1 MKRLKKILL
10 ILLVAIVVIVIV
22 GFIFV
27 NRLSYRA
34 LPQYEGQIG
43 LTGLT
48 EKVEVYRDSMGV
60 AHILAA
66 NEADLYRAV
75 GYTMA
80 QDRLWQMDLLRRI
93 TLGRLSEI
101 FGDSFVETDLLLRS
115 LEYSVKSKELLEQ
128 SPEYVIV
135 ALEAFSDGVN
145 QYIAQRGKKLPI
157 EFALLKYQPEPWE
170 PYQSLNL
177 IGYMAW
183 DLKSGWNELILE
195 VLKTRLDSA
204 LYAELLPDNNLPFT
218 PVFDSTYSEL
228 FASNA
233 LLHLDKL
240 TPLGADIFCGSNNWA
255 VSGKKSTSGKPMLA
269 NDMHLSYSVPGI
281 WMQIHQQIPGR
292 LNVSG
297 LVLPGQPLII
307 VGHNDSIAWGM
318 TNTYVDNLDFYEEK
332 INPENANQYL
342 FNDVWMDFKISK
354 ETIRSSSG
362 TVFERTY
369 RRTHRGP
376 VVSETKGIT
385 DRVLSIRWVG
395 DEPSNEIL
403 SMYKVNR
410 AGNWTEFKEAF
421 STFRSVSQNIAYADA
436 SGNIGLYAC
445 AGVPV
450 RKRNAVFEVLPGWT
464 DEYDWTGLVPF
475 DSLPHEYNPE
485 RGYVSS
491 ANNKTTGADYPY
503 HIGTWYGLPY
513 RIDRIRQM
521 LNEKELLSPADFV
534 SMQNDFQ
541 SEYARLFIEKLLPF
555 VVVSESKALYKEAY
569 HELSQWNGSMDK
581 QLVSPALFET
591 CLVKMV
597 ENTYRDEMGDSLFN
611 KFILNNTLVR
621 QALYALIQN
630 GESGFIDDKSTPA
643 VESLSDVMSKSF
655 AEAVDYLAEN
665 FGNNTSHWEWGKL
678 HQLTLSHPLSK
689 VKILDIVFSFNR
701 GPYAVSGSFHTV
713 APYSFNGLAFGEV
726 YHGASHRNIFTPG
739 NWDQGLAVIPGG
751 NSGHIR
757 SEFYMDQVKDYVN
770 GRYFP
775 EVFSNEAIKPRA
787 KYYLELL
794 RAEE

>member
-1 MKRLKKILL
+1 MNRLKKILL
-10 ILLVAIVVIVIV
+10 ILLTIVFVVV
-22 GFIFV
+22 LFGFILIQL
-27 NRLSYRA
+27 LSRRA
-34 LPQYEGQIG
+34 LPQYEGQIK

-48 EKVEVYRDSMGV
+48 EKVEVFRDSTVV
-60 AHILAA
+60 AHIVAA

-115 LEYSVKSKELLEQ
+115 LEYSNKSKELLTQ
-128 SPEYVIV
+128 TPEHVV
-135 ALEAFSDGVN
+135 LALEAFSDGVN
-145 QYIAQRGKKLPI
+145 QYISQLGKKLPI
-157 EFALLKYQPEPWE
+157 EFTLLKYQPEPWE
-170 PYQSLNL
+170 SYQSLNL

-183 DLKSGWNELILE
+183 DLKSGWNELLLE
-195 VLKTRLDSA
+195 QLKSRLDSA
-204 LYAELLPDNNLPFT
+204 LYAELLPDNKLPFT
-218 PVFDSTYSEL
+218 PVFDSTCSQL
-228 FASNA
+228 LASNA
-233 LLHLDKL
+233 LLQLEKL
-240 TPLGADIFCGSNNWA
+240 NPLGADVFCGSNNWA
-255 VSGKKSTSGKPMLA
+255 VSGKKSTTGKPILA

-281 WMQIHQQIPGR
+281 WLQMHQQIPGR

-332 INPENANQYL
+332 INPENANQYF
-342 FNDVWMDFKISK
+342 FNGQWLDFEISK
-354 ETIRSSSG
+354 ESIKSSSG
-362 TVFERTY
+362 SVFERTY

-376 VVSETKGIT
+376 VVSEAKGIT

-403 SMYKVNR
+403 CMYKTNR
-410 AGNWTEFKEAF
+410 ANNWTEFKDAF

-464 DEYDWTGLVPF
+464 DEYDWKGLLPF

-491 ANNKTTGADYPY
+491 ANNKTTGPDYPY

-521 LNEKELLSPADFV
+521 LDEKDLLSADDFTAI
-534 SMQNDFQ
+534 QNDFQ

-555 VVVSESKALYKEAY
+555 IDVSSKESHYKKAFE
-569 HELSQWNGSMDK
+569 ELSEWNGSMDK
-581 QLVSPALFET
+581 ELVAPTLFET
-591 CLVKMV
+591 SLVMLV
-597 ENTYRDEMGDSLFN
+597 ENTYRDELGDSLYN
-611 KFILNNTLVR
+611 QFIQNNTLVR
-621 QALYALIQN
+621 QALYALIQK
-630 GESGFIDDKSTPA
+630 GESGFVDNVLTDE
-643 VESLSDVMSKSF
+643 VESLSDVMTNSF
-655 AEAVDYLAEN
+655 TQAVDYLAEKY
-665 FGNNTSHWEWGKL
+665 GKNTSQWEWGQL

-689 VKILDIVFSFNR
+689 VKILDMVFNFNR
-701 GPYAVSGSFHTV
+701 GPFAVSGSFHTV
-713 APYSFNGLAFGEV
+713 APYSFSGLKFGEV

-739 NWDQGLAVIPGG
+739 NWDQGFGVIPGG

-757 SEFYMDQVKDYVN
+757 SEFYMDQVKDYIN
-770 GRYFP
+770 GKYYK
-775 EVFSNEAIKPRA
+775 EVFSDEQVKTRT

-794 RAEE
+794 PVEE